1 MNIFTILGSTY
12 QDQHTLIIHVELKD
26 TKTTTATKKKSK
38 YAHYIVYNS
47 NKNK

>member
-1 MNIFTILGSTY
+1 MNIFNIVGSTH

-26 TKTTTATKKKSK
+26 TKTTTTTRKKSK
-38 YAHYIVYNS
+38 YAHYIVYYS